1 MLTLVSNVKIK
12 IIQYH
17 DERFLELLLELAERR
32 QPQLLH
38 FFVQP
43 IRADANSFPL
53 TRFRSFSSFYFGSYY
68 ESNLSTV
75 FHFRVCVAFT
85 LSLLVTC

>member
-32 QPQLLH
+32 QAQLLH

-43 IRADANSFPL
+43 IRADANS
-53 TRFRSFSSFYFGSYY
+53 
-68 ESNLSTV
+68 
-75 FHFRVCVAFT
+75 C
-85 LSLLVTC
+85 LVTIEISTNEVSIIFFILFRLLLRIKS